1 VILRQFVVMSFAGG
15 IKALSLESSAAI
27 AAWHA
32 KCFCI
37 AGVTPEST
45 KKMSRS
51 NHQNRI
57 PPLDPKGVVGKTKQ
71 IFDEMQARLG
81 MVPNL
86 FRVLGNAPAALE
98 AYVNFGGALAAG
110 KLDRKVQEQIG
121 LAVAESNLCDYCLS
135 AHVFMGSNA
144 GLTESEISD
153 AIRARA
159 ADAQADAI
167 LKLARS
173 VIIQRGELSDCE
185 LERGRDAGLTNG
197 EIVEIVAN
205 VVLNIFMNYLDH
217 VARPV
222 VDFPD
227 VNCAK

>member
-1 VILRQFVVMSFAGG
+1 
-15 IKALSLESSAAI
+15 
-27 AAWHA
+27 
-32 KCFCI
+32 
-37 AGVTPEST
+37 
-45 KKMSRS
+45 MSRS
-51 NHQNRI
+51 NHLNRI

-185 LERGRDAGLTNG
+185 LERARDAGLTNG